1 MSWHDPA
8 RSGET
13 AEDRALR
20 DELRQLLGGPE
31 PQAEAAPT
39 PSTISLAEDLR
50 REALR
55 RRHTPNVVPLRR
67 KPVLALLAAALPLA
81 LVVGGLGFWGMQ
93 QKRKAEQ
100 LAAAI
105 REKDAERKRL
115 EQEHEAAMQRQREAM
130 APERLQQA
138 SATAPRTSRDTRQ
151 PREVVRPSERPV
163 VPQPMDLQRVKDP
176 K

>member
-8 RSGET
+8 RSSET

-31 PQAEAAPT
+31 PHAEAATT
-39 PSTISLAEDLR
+39 PSTITLAEDLR

-55 RRHTPNVVPLRR
+55 RRHTPNVVPLRH
-67 KPVLALLAAALPLA
+67 KPTFALLAAALPLA

-115 EQEHEAAMQRQREAM
+115 EQEHEAALQRQREAM

-138 SATAPRTSRDTRQ
+138 STTPRTSRDARQ
-151 PREVVRPSERPV
+151 PREVVRPTDRPI
-163 VPQPMDLQRVKDP
+163 VPQPVDLQRVKDP